1 MKIKKISTSF
11 EIEYPV
17 PQTLTPSSSK
27 TVRDRE
33 KYVYLTLKALIEREK
48 KTSKSDEK

>member
-33 KYVYLTLKALIEREK
+33 QYVYLTLKALIERK